1 MLPPNALALQATGA
15 EEVKKM
21 ERYCM
26 GLAYGEAVQA
36 GLRQEVP
43 IGAVLVDA
51 NGLVLAQDGNRTI
64 ELSDPSAH
72 AEILVLRA
80 SGMRSQNYRLSGAT
94 LFVTLE
100 PCLMC
105 MGALIHARLTRV
117 VFAALDPKT
126 GAAVSRY
133 QIGQDK
139 RLNHNLIVSQGPM
152 ARECGELLQNFFKTR
167 RSTALNRNSSSS
179 KTKKG
184 QSLLA
189 LPFKEE

>member
-1 MLPPNALALQATGA
+1 
-15 EEVKKM
+15 M
-21 ERYCM
+21 ERKFM
-26 GLAYGEAVQA
+26 ELAYEEAVQA

-51 NGLVLAQDGNRTI
+51 DGLVLAQDGNRTI

-80 SGMRSQNYRLSGAT
+80 GGLSSQNYRLTGAT

-105 MGALIHARLTRV
+105 MGALIHARLAHV
-117 VFAALDPKT
+117 VFAALDPKA

-133 QIGQDK
+133 QIGQDQ
-139 RLNHNLIVSQGPM
+139 RLNHSLIVSQGPM
-152 ARECGELLQNFFKTR
+152 ASQCGELLRNFFKAKRQATLAC
-167 RSTALNRNSSSS
+167 SNRPSE
-179 KTKKG
+179 TKKR